1 MLDSIGSSGIGD
13 VQVFTTENRGH
24 SAEEMAD
31 MALNKIMLVS
41 EDAPPVI
48 REQALAYKDRL
59 KDILIFY
66 MNRMAQSE
74 RTTIWA
80 LMKKQGHA
88 DIAEIIRRLYWL
100 LEHLLF
106 VAVLKN
112 KHWLECTFGPRTV
125 EEIRVLFLLTRL
137 R

>member
-1 MLDSIGSSGIGD
+1 MFDVSSNSEIGKVS
-13 VQVFTTENRGH
+13 VFTSTNRGH
-24 SAEEMAD
+24 SPEEMAE

-59 KDILIFY
+59 KEILIFY

-80 LMKKQGHA
+80 LMKKQGHE
-88 DIAEIIRRLYWL
+88 DIAEIIRRL
-100 LEHLLF
+100 
-106 VAVLKN
+106 
-112 KHWLECTFGPRTV
+112 
-125 EEIRVLFLLTRL
+125 
-137 R
+137 

>member
-1 MLDSIGSSGIGD
+1 MFDVSGNSEIGE
-13 VQVFTTENRGH
+13 VAVFTSTNRGH
-24 SAEEMAD
+24 SPEEMAE

-80 LMKKQGHA
+80 LMKKQGHD
-88 DIAEIIRRLYWL
+88 DIAEIIRRL
-100 LEHLLF
+100 
-106 VAVLKN
+106 
-112 KHWLECTFGPRTV
+112 
-125 EEIRVLFLLTRL
+125 
-137 R
+137 

>member
-1 MLDSIGSSGIGD
+1 MFDASGNSEIGE
-13 VQVFTTENRGH
+13 VAVFTSTDRGH
-24 SAEEMAD
+24 SPEEMAE

-59 KDILIFY
+59 KDTLIFY

-80 LMKKQGHA
+80 LMKKQGHE
-88 DIAEIIRRLYWL
+88 DIAEIIRRL
-100 LEHLLF
+100 
-106 VAVLKN
+106 
-112 KHWLECTFGPRTV
+112 
-125 EEIRVLFLLTRL
+125 
-137 R
+137 